1 MYMSTHM
8 STPYLDLLM
17 CMHPNI
23 HGIINLHL
31 LVIPVYKRHMYA
43 LIFVTAAKDLDVLF
57 PSWKNT
63 NIGISADG
71 E

>member
-1 MYMSTHM
+1 
-8 STPYLDLLM
+8 M

-31 LVIPVYKRHMYA
+31 LVISVYKRHMYA